1 MAFYTATFVLG
12 NVNHP
17 VDHNPGSIWDHS
29 WVNSNGVL
37 GAGNGTGTG
46 VSSPACGAASARA
59 VTGSFKNTQGNHLG
73 SRFFNVFGSFC
84 FLLIL
89 IVCSFFCLLCLFG
102 TVIFRSEYT
111 KGRAN
116 YKKYSDKSRG

>member
-1 MAFYTATFVLG
+1 MAFYTAAFVLG
-12 NVNHP
+12 NVNHS

-59 VTGSFKNTQGNHLG
+59 VTGSFKNTQGNQLG

-84 FLLIL
+84 QGMTRS
-89 IVCSFFCLLCLFG
+89 CSVQKVSRALVL
-102 TVIFRSEYT
+102 TVF
-111 KGRAN
+111 AN
-116 YKKYSDKSRG
+116 ID

>member
-1 MAFYTATFVLG
+1 MAFYTAAFVLG
-12 NVNHP
+12 NVNHS

-59 VTGSFKNTQGNHLG
+59 VTGSFKNTQGNQLG

-89 IVCSFFCLLCLFG
+89 IVCSCHFQKRMHKRQSQL
-102 TVIFRSEYT
+102 
-111 KGRAN
+111 
-116 YKKYSDKSRG
+116 

>member
-1 MAFYTATFVLG
+1 MAFYTAAFVLG
-12 NVNHP
+12 NVNHS

-59 VTGSFKNTQGNHLG
+59 VTGSFKNTQGNQLG
-73 SRFFNVFGSFC
+73 SRFFNVSC
-84 FLLIL
+84 
-89 IVCSFFCLLCLFG
+89 CSEW
-102 TVIFRSEYT
+102 SS
-111 KGRAN
+111 RAN
-116 YKKYSDKSRG
+116 APSLPPTFR